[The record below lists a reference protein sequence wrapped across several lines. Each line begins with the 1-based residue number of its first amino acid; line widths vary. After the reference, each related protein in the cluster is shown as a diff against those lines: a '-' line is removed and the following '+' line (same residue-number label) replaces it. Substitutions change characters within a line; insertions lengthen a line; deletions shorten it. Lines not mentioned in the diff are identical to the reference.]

1 MLAAA
6 IPPIIGIIK
15 DVDIMKKPVVA
26 KSMRCCSAR
35 VIEMRFR
42 LHNAELMPN
51 SNMAYYAQS
60 IIITTPCTKIVP
72 NVLPA
77 IDLGMVAVGHT

>member
-1 MLAAA
+1 
-6 IPPIIGIIK
+6 
-15 DVDIMKKPVVA
+15 MKKPVVA

-60 IIITTPCTKIVP
+60 IISTTTKIVP

-77 IDLGMVAVGHT
+77 IDLGMVACGAYIIKYGAMAKLQRCATRTI